1 MAALTQAQGYGIV
14 VGLGLGFAFLIM
26 LISWFLKRYAH
37 EVQTSE
43 EFNTAGRSVKTGL
56 IAAAVCSSWTWAATL
71 LQSTATGYRY
81 GISGPFWYASGATV
95 QIILFASLAI
105 ELKRR
110 APSAHTY
117 LELIRARYGTGAHIT
132 YLVFAT
138 FTNILVTLMLLTGG
152 SAVVNYLTGIP
163 TAAACFLIPIPVISF
178 TVFGGLK
185 ATIMSDYT
193 HSALVLI
200 FILVF
205 TFKIYVTS
213 PALGSFR
220 AVWELLVQASKEVPV
235 DGNEQGSYLT
245 MRSREGGVFFV
256 INIVGNFG
264 TVFLDQGYWQKA
276 ISSNIG
282 AALNGYV
289 LGGISWFSI
298 PFLCATSM
306 GLAGV
311 ALQHNPA
318 WPAFPN
324 RLPEADVSA
333 GLVLP
338 NVAVALM
345 GQQGALIALVLLFLA
360 VSSAFSSELVAV
372 SSIFTYDVYRTYINP
387 KASGRRLRNLS
398 HIAVVGF
405 SFFIAG
411 FSVGLWYIGISLGY
425 LYLMM
430 GVVISS
436 AVLPAACTM
445 LSTKQNKAA
454 VIASPILGT
463 ICSFIGWFVTAYKK
477 YGVINVETTGSNDP
491 MLVGNLVALL
501 SPIVFIPVFTFA
513 FGPQNY
519 DWSTMR
525 TEIHLVD
532 DSEFLKKDANI
543 RTIQHEAEGEEY
555 EEMQRMLKRKSI
567 IAKVV
572 ASSLTICL
580 LLLWPIPMYGS
591 RYVFSERF
599 FAGWVV
605 VGIIWAFVA
614 LGITGVYPLWE
625 GRHSMARVWKGFFS
639 TLFGGTAA
647 PITHGVLQEHY
658 ASDTVIDEK
667 GGNVTPPKGVAV

>member
-26 LISWFLKRYAH
+26 LISWFLKKYAH

-81 GISGPFWYASGATV
+81 GVSGPFWYASGATV

-132 YLVFAT
+132 YLVFAA

-152 SAVVNYLTGIP
+152 SAVVNYLTDIP
-163 TAAACFLIPIPVISF
+163 TAAACFLIPIPVILF

-205 TFKIYVTS
+205 TFRIYVTS
-213 PALGSFR
+213 PELGSFGK
-220 AVWELLVQASKEVPV
+220 VWELLNEAAKSHPV
-235 DGNEQGSYLT
+235 EGNEQGSYLT

-298 PFLCATSM
+298 PFLCATTM

-311 ALQHNPA
+311 ALQNNPV
-318 WPAFPN
+318 WPAYPN

-345 GQQGALIALVLLFLA
+345 GQEGALIALVLLFLA

-387 KASGRRLRNLS
+387 EASGRRLRNLS
-398 HIAVVGF
+398 HIAVVVF

-445 LSTKQNKAA
+445 LSTKQNKIA
-454 VIASPILGT
+454 VIATPILGT
-463 ICSFIGWFVTAYKK
+463 ICSFIGWFVMAWKK
-477 YGVINVETTGSNDP
+477 FGVINVASTGDNDP

-501 SPIVFIPVFTFA
+501 SPLLFIPLFTFA

-532 DSEFLKKDANI
+532 DSEFLKEDANI
-543 RTIQHEAEGEEY
+543 RTIQQEAEGEEY
-555 EEMQRMLKRKSI
+555 EEMQKMLKRKSF

-572 ASSLTICL
+572 ASGLTICL

-591 RYVFSERF
+591 KYVFSEKF

-625 GRHSMARVWKGFFS
+625 GRHSMARVGRGFIMAITGKS
-639 TLFGGTAA
+639 PT
-647 PITHGVLQEHY
+647 PVTHGIPQEQ
-658 ASDTVIDEK
+658 ASDVDEK
-667 GGNVTPPKGVAV
+667 AGNVSPTRKGVTA

>member
-1 MAALTQAQGYGIV
+1 MAVLSSAQGYGIV

-26 LISWFLKRYAH
+26 LISWFLRKYAH

-71 LQSTATGYRY
+71 LQSTSTGYRY
-81 GISGPFWYASGATV
+81 GVSGPFWYASGATV

-132 YLVFAT
+132 FLVFAT

-163 TAAACFLIPIPVISF
+163 TAAACFLIPIPVILF

-193 HSALVLI
+193 HSALVII
-200 FILVF
+200 FILIF

-213 PALGSFR
+213 PELGSFGK
-220 AVWELLVQASKEVPV
+220 VWELLVEASKNEPVP
-235 DGNEQGSYLT
+235 GNEQGSYLT
-245 MRSREGGVFFV
+245 MRSRDGGVFFV

-298 PFLCATSM
+298 PFLCATTM

-311 ALQHNPA
+311 ALQNNPA
-318 WPAFPN
+318 WPSYPN
-324 RLPEADVSA
+324 RLPDADVSA

-345 GQQGALIALVLLFLA
+345 GQQGGLIALVLLFLA

-387 KASGRRLRNLS
+387 NASGRRLRNLS

-445 LSTKQNKAA
+445 LSTKQNKVA

-477 YGVINVETTGSNDP
+477 FGVINVASTGSNDP
-491 MLVGNLVALL
+491 MLVGNLIALL
-501 SPIVFIPVFTFA
+501 SPILFIPLFTII

-519 DWSTMR
+519 DWTTMR
-525 TEIHLVD
+525 TEIKLVD
-532 DSEFLKKDANI
+532 DSEFLKEDANI
-543 RTIQHEAEGEEY
+543 RTIQHEAVGEEY
-555 EEMQRMLKRKSI
+555 EAQQKLLKRKSL

-572 ASSLTICL
+572 ASALTICL

-591 RYVFSERF
+591 KYVFSEKF
-599 FAGWVV
+599 FTGWVI

-625 GRHSMARVWKGFFS
+625 GRESMARVGKGFLMAITGKS
-639 TLFGGTAA
+639 ETV
-647 PITHGVLQEHY
+647 THGIPQEQS
-658 ASDTVIDEK
+658 SDTDEK
-667 GGNVTPPKGVAV
+667 GSPDQKGVSV

>member
-1 MAALTQAQGYGIV
+1 MAVLTAAQGYGIV

-26 LISWFLKRYAH
+26 LISWFLKKYAH

-81 GISGPFWYASGATV
+81 GVSGPFWYASGATV

-132 YLVFAT
+132 FLVFAT

-163 TAAACFLIPIPVISF
+163 TAAACFLIPIPVILF

-193 HSALVLI
+193 HSALVII
-200 FILVF
+200 FILIF

-213 PALGSFR
+213 PELGSFGK
-220 AVWELLVQASKEVPV
+220 VWELLVEASKNEPVP
-235 DGNEQGSYLT
+235 GNEQGSYLT
-245 MRSREGGVFFV
+245 MRSRDGGVFFV

-298 PFLCATSM
+298 PFLCATTM

-311 ALQHNPA
+311 ALQNNPV
-318 WPAFPN
+318 WPSYPN
-324 RLPEADVSA
+324 RLPDADVSA

-345 GQQGALIALVLLFLA
+345 GQEGGLIALVLLFLA

-387 KASGRRLRNLS
+387 NASGRRLRNLS

-445 LSTKQNKAA
+445 LSTKQNKVA

-477 YGVINVETTGSNDP
+477 FGVINVASTGSNDP
-491 MLVGNLVALL
+491 MLVGNLIALL
-501 SPIVFIPVFTFA
+501 SPILFIPLFTII

-519 DWSTMR
+519 DWTTMR
-525 TEIHLVD
+525 TEIKLVD
-532 DSEFLKKDANI
+532 DSEFLKEDANI
-543 RTIQHEAEGEEY
+543 RTIQHEAVGEEY
-555 EEMQRMLKRKSI
+555 EAQQKLLKRKSL

-572 ASSLTICL
+572 ASTLTVCL

-591 RYVFSERF
+591 KYVFSEKF
-599 FAGWVV
+599 FTGWVI

-614 LGITGVYPLWE
+614 LGITGIYPLWE
-625 GRHSMARVWKGFFS
+625 GRESMARVAKGFINAVTGKS
-639 TLFGGTAA
+639 T
-647 PITHGVLQEHY
+647 PPVTHGIPQEQS
-658 ASDTVIDEK
+658 SDIDEK
-667 GGNVTPPKGVAV
+667 GGSSPVQKGISV

>member
-1 MAALTQAQGYGIV
+1 MAVLSEAQGYGIV

-26 LISWFLKRYAH
+26 LISWFLKKYAH

-81 GISGPFWYASGATV
+81 GVSGPFWYASGATV

-152 SAVVNYLTGIP
+152 SAVVSNLTGIP
-163 TAAACFLIPIPVISF
+163 TAAACFLIPIPVILF

-193 HSALVLI
+193 HSALVII
-200 FILVF
+200 FILIF

-213 PALGSFR
+213 PVLGSFGK
-220 AVWELLVQASKEVPV
+220 VWELLVEASKNEPV
-235 DGNEQGSYLT
+235 AGNEQGSYLT
-245 MRSREGGVFFV
+245 MRSRDGGVFFV

-311 ALQHNPA
+311 ALQNNPA
-318 WPAFPN
+318 WPSYPN
-324 RLPEADVSA
+324 RLPEADISA

-345 GQQGALIALVLLFLA
+345 GQTGGLIALVLLFLA

-387 KASGRRLRNLS
+387 NASGRRLRNLS

-477 YGVINVETTGSNDP
+477 FGVINVASTGSNDP

-501 SPIVFIPVFTFA
+501 SPVLFIPLFTII

-519 DWSTMR
+519 DWTTMR
-525 TEIHLVD
+525 TEIKLVD
-532 DSEFLKKDANI
+532 DSEFLKEDANI
-543 RTIQHEAEGEEY
+543 RTIQQEASGEEY
-555 EEMQRMLKRKSI
+555 EAQQKLLKRKSL

-591 RYVFSERF
+591 RYVFSEKF
-599 FAGWVV
+599 FTGWVI

-614 LGITGVYPLWE
+614 LGITGIYPLWE
-625 GRHSMARVWKGFFS
+625 GRESMARVGKGFIMTITGKS
-639 TLFGGTAA
+639 AS
-647 PITHGVLQEHY
+647 PVTHGIPQEQS
-658 ASDTVIDEK
+658 SDTDEK
-667 GGNVTPPKGVAV
+667 GASDKKGISV

>member
-1 MAALTQAQGYGIV
+1 MAVLTEGQGYGIV

-26 LISWFLKRYAH
+26 LISFFLRKYAH

-71 LQSTATGYRY
+71 LQSTSTGYRY
-81 GISGPFWYASGATV
+81 GVSGPFWYAAGATV

-132 YLVFAT
+132 YLVFAI

-152 SAVVNYLTGIP
+152 SAVVGYLTGIP
-163 TAAACFLIPIPVISF
+163 TAAACFLIPIPVILF

-185 ATIMSDYT
+185 ATIMSDYA
-193 HSALVLI
+193 HSSLVLI
-200 FILVF
+200 FILIF

-213 PALGSFR
+213 PELGSFGK
-220 AVWELLVQASKEVPV
+220 VWDLLLEASKNEPV
-235 DGNEQGSYLT
+235 EGNAEGSYLT
-245 MRSREGGVFFV
+245 MKSRDGGVFFV

-298 PFLCATSM
+298 PFLCATTM

-311 ALQHNPA
+311 ALQNNPA
-318 WPAFPN
+318 WPSYPN

-338 NVAVALM
+338 NVAVAVM
-345 GQQGALIALVLLFLA
+345 GQQGALMALVLLFLA

-387 KASGRRLRNLS
+387 AASGRRLRNLS
-398 HIAVVGF
+398 HIAVVVF

-445 LSTKQNKAA
+445 LSTKQNKVA

-463 ICSFIGWFVTAYKK
+463 ICSFIGWFVTTYKK
-477 YGVINVETTGSNDP
+477 FGVINVATTGANDP

-501 SPIVFIPVFTFA
+501 SPIFFIPVFTLI

-525 TEIHLVD
+525 TEIKLVD
-532 DSEFLKKDANI
+532 DSEFLKEDSAI

-555 EEMQRMLKRKSI
+555 EDQQKMLKRKSL
-567 IAKVV
+567 IAKIL

-591 RYVFSERF
+591 GYVFSKDF
-599 FAGWVV
+599 FRGWVI
-605 VGIIWAFVA
+605 VGMLWAFIA
-614 LGITGVYPLWE
+614 LGITGVYPVWE
-625 GRHSMARVWKGFFS
+625 GRQSIARVGKGFFMAL
-639 TLFGGTAA
+639 TGRQTEV
-647 PITHGVLQEHY
+647 THGIPQEQ
-658 ASDTVIDEK
+658 ASDYDEK
-667 GGNVTPPKGVAV
+667 AGNVTPTAKGVSV

>member
-1 MAALTQAQGYGIV
+1 MAVLTEAQGYGIV

-26 LISWFLKRYAH
+26 LISWFLKKYAH

-71 LQSTATGYRY
+71 LQSTSTGYRY
-81 GISGPFWYASGATV
+81 GVSGPFWYASGATV

-163 TAAACFLIPIPVISF
+163 TAAACFLIPIPVILF

-213 PALGSFR
+213 PELGSFGK
-220 AVWELLVQASKEVPV
+220 VWELLQEASRNEPV
-235 DGNEQGSYLT
+235 EGNEQGSYLT
-245 MRSREGGVFFV
+245 MRSKDGGIFFV

-276 ISSNIG
+276 ISSDIG

-298 PFLCATSM
+298 PFLCATTM

-311 ALQHNPA
+311 ALQNNPV
-318 WPAFPN
+318 WPSYPN

-387 KASGRRLRNLS
+387 QASGRRLRNLS

-445 LSTKQNKAA
+445 LSTKQNKIA

-477 YGVINVETTGSNDP
+477 FGVINVASTGSNDP

-501 SPIVFIPVFTFA
+501 SPILFIPLFTFA

-519 DWSTMR
+519 DWTSMR
-525 TEIHLVD
+525 TDIKLVD
-532 DSEFLKKDANI
+532 DSEFLKEDANI
-543 RTIQHEAEGEEY
+543 RTIQHIAEGEEY
-555 EEMQRMLKRKSI
+555 EEQQKMLKRKSL
-567 IAKVV
+567 IAKVL
-572 ASSLTICL
+572 ASGLTICL

-591 RYVFSERF
+591 KYVFSKSF
-599 FAGWVV
+599 FEGWVV

-625 GRHSMARVWKGFFS
+625 GRKSMARVGEGFVLAITGKS
-639 TLFGGTAA
+639 PTTV
-647 PITHGVLQEHY
+647 THGIPQEQG
-658 ASDTVIDEK
+658 SDVDEK
-667 GGNVTPPKGVAV
+667 RASPTGKEASV